1 MLKRHKSVHDG
12 IKEFICSKC
21 TYATSHKS
29 NLDRH
34 CLKIHKMEVIGS
46 KDKIKKQRIIK
57 QQNGKSQSNSSL
69 ELSLSNSYSQSEI
82 SSEIENHLSYSHETI
97 TSSQESLINKFNN
110 AKIYDI
116 AIRDSKDLFSES
128 CLIMNDHLLIHHE
141 EVITDNHI
149 GTDDDDD
156 DEDDDD
162 DDEDDDDSD
171 DDSDDGK
178 ADNDNDKSNNR
189 IRLCPQPYKCP
200 TCQKSFKSQ
209 IDFSK
214 HSIQVHNQTPDA
226 QDPEVLNAAKVLTE
240 FKPVSYTH
248 LTLPTILRV

>member
-46 KDKIKKQRIIK
+46 KDNIKKQRKIK

-110 AKIYDI
+110 AKIYDV
-116 AIRDSKDLFSES
+116 AIRDSKDLFAES

-149 GTDDDDD
+149 GTDDEDG
-156 DEDDDD
+156 DDDD
-162 DDEDDDDSD
+162 DS

-178 ADNDNDKSNNR
+178 ADDDNDKSNNR

-214 HSIQVHNQTPDA
+214 HSIQVHNQTDA
-226 QDPEVLNAAKVLTE
+226 QDPEILNAAKVLTE
-240 FKPVSYTH
+240 FKQPSPIKASYY
-248 LTLPTILRV
+248 LLKIINQ